1 MIQMEMVNTINN
13 AEKVANMAD
22 SLNLIGPAGRRLY
35 GAVKGQLIVKTSIFK
50 TFCSENIDTL
60 LLLLG
65 LFEQANTVI
74 SQRAQL
80 EAIPET
86 KFPELPRNIYN
97 KTRHCAH
104 EAKEIYFHMKRRRAS
119 RSSSPAEMAC
129 HIGQRQRLELHCN
142 SLIALFAEQ
151 TFPIMKK
158 RHLATSEWFKEVA
171 KFLRLVCNIKT
182 TSQTI
187 GNS

>member
-1 MIQMEMVNTINN
+1 MNYNKEYYIIY
-13 AEKVANMAD
+13 
-22 SLNLIGPAGRRLY
+22 I
-35 GAVKGQLIVKTSIFK
+35 
-50 TFCSENIDTL
+50 
-60 LLLLG
+60 G

-129 HIGQRQRLELHCN
+129 HTGQRQRLELHCN

-171 KFLRLVCNIKT
+171 KFLRLVCSIKA

-187 GNS
+187 GNGCK

>member
-1 MIQMEMVNTINN
+1 M
-13 AEKVANMAD
+13 
-22 SLNLIGPAGRRLY
+22 
-35 GAVKGQLIVKTSIFK
+35 
-50 TFCSENIDTL
+50 
-60 LLLLG
+60 
-65 LFEQANTVI
+65 I

-129 HIGQRQRLELHCN
+129 HIGQRQRLEIHCN

-171 KFLRLVCNIKT
+171 KFLRLVCSIKA

-187 GNS
+187 GNGWK